1 MINKHIEHKHIP
13 FYLRNSF
20 LVIVVFFFIFSRFV
34 MGLNVLMLKN
44 FRLFADVATQDLLSL
59 INEQRQKNGL
69 SVLAENTKLDQ
80 AAYLKA
86 QDMVKNNYFAHYSPQ
101 GVSPWY

>member
-1 MINKHIEHKHIP
+1 MITKHQEHNHIP
-13 FYLRNSF
+13 FYLRSGF
-20 LVIVVFFFIFSRFV
+20 LAVVIFFFIFSRFI
-34 MGLNVLMLKN
+34 MGLNVAMLRN
-44 FRLFADVATQDLLSL
+44 FRLFADVATQDLLVL
-59 INEQRQKNGL
+59 VNEQRQIRGL
-69 SVLAENTKLDQ
+69 NPLAENTKLDQ